1 MTDTAA
7 PDTFVKTPIG
17 HGFGVEVSGVD
28 LAAATD
34 AQLAQLAALYREGS
48 VMVIRGQSLS
58 PEQLVRFGK
67 ALGPLENHTREQFTL
82 PGFPT
87 VYILSNKEVDG
98 KRIGVHRDG
107 MGWHTDGSYLRE
119 PLDTT
124 VLYALES
131 PPEGGD
137 TLLADMR
144 AAYAALPTDE
154 REALADK
161 QVLHSFVFLI
171 GQLDPQARSV
181 VTAEQAERAPDVLH
195 PLVLTRADGSRS
207 LYLSSGSTKE
217 VVGEEPEAGRQRVR
231 DLIAHATQDAFI
243 YRHKWQVGDVLLWNN
258 RHTMH
263 RATEYDDKAYIRL
276 VHRLWVAGQGG
287 LAA

>member
-1 MTDTAA
+1 MFDTDTLDALK
-7 PDTFVKTPIG
+7 VRPIG
-17 HGFGVEVSGVD
+17 DGFGVELSGID
-28 LAAATD
+28 LAQASP
-34 AQLAQLAALYREGS
+34 AALAEVARLYRGGS
-48 VMVIRGQSLS
+48 VMVIRGQTLS
-58 PEQLVRFGK
+58 PDQLVRFGE

-82 PGFPT
+82 PGYPT

-98 KRIGVHRDG
+98 RRIGVHRDG

-131 PPEGGD
+131 PPEGAD

-144 AAYAALPTDE
+144 AAY
-154 REALADK
+154 EALEPAERDAIADK
-161 QVLHSFVFLI
+161 KVLHSFVHLI

-181 VTAEQAERAPDVLH
+181 VTAEQAERAPDVVH
-195 PLVLTRADGSRS
+195 PLVLSRPDGSRS

-217 VVGEEPEAGRQRVR
+217 IVGEDPEAGRKRVR
-231 DLIAHATQDAFI
+231 DLIVFATQERFV
-243 YRHKWQVGDVLLWNN
+243 YRHKWQVGDLLVWNN
-258 RHTMH
+258 RYTMH

-276 VHRLWVAGQGG
+276 VHRLWVSGRGG
-287 LAA
+287 LTA